1 LHVLV
6 QSAIDGLLFG
16 AIYAIAGASFGLI
29 YNVTKVFHI
38 AFGSIGTLGVYV
50 AVSLAGNAS
59 SFGVITSTVF
69 VGMLVGMLTTIAV
82 VALVYQPLTNRAAN
96 SGSTFVSSLAVAL
109 VIQAVVV
116 LIFGADNRSF
126 AIDSFVLRHNIGGFG
141 ISEFHVVTIALAVVV
156 VAGLNAFINR
166 TRFGQ
171 QIRALAANREQ
182 AELVGIRSRLVVSVA
197 CGAAGLLSVIAFV
210 LLGMNGAVVATGGT
224 QLTLFAVLAT
234 IAGGSGSIVGTALVG
249 AGLGLLGGISGAAV
263 PGEWST
269 TVVFVCAVVLI
280 LFRPQGISAPTAKRA
295 AAA

>member
-16 AIYAIAGASFGLI
+16 AIYAIAGACFGLI

-50 AVSLAGNAS
+50 AVSLAGSAS
-59 SFGVITSTVF
+59 GFGVIAGAVF
-69 VGMLVGMLTTIAV
+69 IGMLVGMLATIAV
-82 VALVYQPLTNRAAN
+82 VVLVYQPLINRGAN

-109 VIQAVVV
+109 IIQALVV
-116 LIFGADNRSF
+116 LIFGVDNRSF
-126 AIDSFVLRHNIGGFG
+126 AVDNFVLRHNIAGFG
-141 ISEFHVVTIALAVVV
+141 LSEFHVVTVAFAVLV
-156 VAGLNAFINR
+156 VAGLNAFLNR

-171 QIRALAANREQ
+171 QVRALAANREQ
-182 AELVGIRSRLVVSVA
+182 AELVGIRSGLVASAA
-197 CGAAGLLSVIAFV
+197 CGIAGLLSVIAFV

-234 IAGGSGSIVGTALVG
+234 IAGGSGSIVGTAVVG
-249 AGLGLLGGISGAAV
+249 AGLGVLGGISGAAV

-269 TVVFVCAVVLI
+269 TVVFVCAVALI
-280 LFRPQGISAPTAKRA
+280 LIRPRGISPTANRA
-295 AAA
+295 TA